1 MSMVAR
7 TWLAAPEVRPEHVRL
22 QREDHHDD
30 KREDRDD
37 LGHRHDLV
45 DGGGFLHPPADQDVE
60 NPDARRGQQHRGDG
74 IALAEDARPQ
84 QPHGGHDQHPVGHVA
99 DARAGPVPPP
109 GEEAKVLTE
118 AGLRVRVE
126 RAKLRGSENTP
137 APTMDPTTIA
147 MSVVSGNFR
156 TCAAALVSV
165 STEANCLPPAT
176 GPRRYRKRVT
186 TASRPPII
194 TSGGPDQITLAG

>member
-1 MSMVAR
+1 MAQAIR
-7 TWLAAPEVRPEHVRL
+7 APKTP
-22 QREDHHDD
+22 
-30 KREDRDD
+30 
-37 LGHRHDLV
+37 
-45 DGGGFLHPPADQDVE
+45 
-60 NPDARRGQQHRGDG
+60 
-74 IALAEDARPQ
+74 
-84 QPHGGHDQHPVGHVA
+84 
-99 DARAGPVPPP
+99 
-109 GEEAKVLTE
+109 
-118 AGLRVRVE
+118 VE